1 MTAVQEIAFVK
12 MEPAFRNLFV
22 ADLELDVQK
31 EDEVGP
37 GRGHLRRNR
46 EPDKRICRSLSAM
59 RQPHRTLHTQ
69 RLAVSLDFQG
79 DVTEQ

>member
-37 GRGHLRRNR
+37 GR
-46 EPDKRICRSLSAM
+46 
-59 RQPHRTLHTQ
+59 
-69 RLAVSLDFQG
+69 
-79 DVTEQ
+79 